1 MHTTTNT
8 RQYGL
13 FVAQSPTGRVVNVRR
28 PVTPAPAPRAVEPYQ
43 IPVAPAGDWV
53 PYGTPAANAT
63 APTAPAGDWVPY
75 GTPAANATAPTAPAG
90 DWVPYGTPAA
100 NATAPTAPAGPLPG
114 YLGDDGG
121 EWEPYL
127 GPAS

>member
-63 APTAPAGDWVPY
+63 APTAPAG
-75 GTPAANATAPTAPAG
+75 
-90 DWVPYGTPAA
+90 
-100 NATAPTAPAGPLPG
+100 PLPG